1 MQRFKKAIVPNK
13 VAMAAALAVFQIG
26 AAWAQTEAAN
36 PLNLDEVVITA
47 SPTGRTKMK
56 SSDSVTSLGE
66 EAIVRSGA
74 TNTAEILR
82 AIPGIRSESSGGE
95 GNANVV
101 VRGIP
106 LSAGGAR
113 YVQFQEDGLPVLL
126 FGDIAFG
133 TPDQFMRADYM
144 TDRVEVVRGGSS
156 STLASNAPGAVVN
169 FLSKTGKENGGSV
182 GYTMGLGNRLNRVD
196 YSMGQA
202 IGTDTRFNIG
212 GFVRQADG
220 GPAST
225 NYNAYDGSQIR
236 GNLTKD
242 LDNGGYVR
250 LNFKQLNDKT
260 PTLLPVPVS
269 IRGGSISALSTIDPR
284 LTSTALIGAGFNRD
298 VVVDRN
304 GGTVA
309 SNPQEGLQVNS
320 NSIGLEGKLN
330 LGNGWSIEEKFRKST
345 TSGRFIGVVGQNPD
359 TVAGTY
365 SPLVLNTSIDN
376 LDNMFNDIKASKTYD
391 MAGGKANVTGG
402 FFYGSQNVA
411 LTWWWN
417 TYTNSLANPS
427 QYGAPTT
434 IGWNTFGG
442 CCDRTFDVR
451 YNTTAPY
458 AAFNFDKGPWNIDAS
473 VRNNNMTAT
482 GSTLLGAPA
491 TATTIAAGSWTGQKD
506 TVNYSIN
513 KNSYSLG
520 ANYAVNKDMSAYG
533 RISDGYN
540 FSADRLLYG
549 AVGGLNNKSP
559 AFNEVKQQEVGVKY
573 RSNNFS
579 LFGTYFQAQTD
590 ETNFDALTQVS
601 SANSYDA
608 NGFELEAGYRS
619 GNFRLAAG
627 ATFTNAK
634 ITKAVGGANVGKKPM
649 RQADMVFQLTPSYRF
664 GDAEVGLA
672 IIGTTESFA
681 DDANTLKLPGYTV
694 ANLFANYRI
703 DKRTTLSM
711 GVNNLFDTLA
721 FTEAEAQNAT
731 GGQAR
736 ALPGRTARVSLRY
749 DF

>member
-1 MQRFKKAIVPNK
+1 
-13 VAMAAALAVFQIG
+13 
-26 AAWAQTEAAN
+26 
-36 PLNLDEVVITA
+36 
-47 SPTGRTKMK
+47 
-56 SSDSVTSLGE
+56 
-66 EAIVRSGA
+66 
-74 TNTAEILR
+74 
-82 AIPGIRSESSGGE
+82 
-95 GNANVV
+95 
-101 VRGIP
+101 
-106 LSAGGAR
+106 
-113 YVQFQEDGLPVLL
+113 
-126 FGDIAFG
+126 
-133 TPDQFMRADYM
+133 
-144 TDRVEVVRGGSS
+144 
-156 STLASNAPGAVVN
+156 
-169 FLSKTGKENGGSV
+169 
-182 GYTMGLGNRLNRVD
+182 
-196 YSMGQA
+196 
-202 IGTDTRFNIG
+202 
-212 GFVRQADG
+212 
-220 GPAST
+220 
-225 NYNAYDGSQIR
+225 
-236 GNLTKD
+236 
-242 LDNGGYVR
+242 
-250 LNFKQLNDKT
+250 
-260 PTLLPVPVS
+260 
-269 IRGGSISALSTIDPR
+269 
-284 LTSTALIGAGFNRD
+284 
-298 VVVDRN
+298 
-304 GGTVA
+304 
-309 SNPQEGLQVNS
+309 
-320 NSIGLEGKLN
+320 
-330 LGNGWSIEEKFRKST
+330 
-345 TSGRFIGVVGQNPD
+345 
-359 TVAGTY
+359 
-365 SPLVLNTSIDN
+365 LVLNTSIDN

-458 AAFNFDKGPWNIDAS
+458 AAFNFDKGPWNLDAS

-573 RSNNFS
+573 RNNNFS

-608 NGFELEAGYRS
+608 KGFELEAGYRL
-619 GNFRLAAG
+619 GGLRLAAG
-627 ATFTNAK
+627 ATFTTAK
-634 ITKAVGGANVGKKPM
+634 ITKAVGGVNVGNKPM

-672 IIGTTESFA
+672 IIGTTESYA

-736 ALPGRTARVSLRY
+736 ALPGRTTRVSLRY